1 MRDNRFWKSA
11 SIPAFVIVASVAAIL
26 FLWRLNSPYLW
37 QDEAATAVMGQRMM
51 RFGRPLA
58 YDGINLITGDHFAA
72 EDSKTIDQRT
82 SDPQS
87 SIRFYAR
94 RGDFKADTT
103 WQWQPWGQFA
113 AAALS
118 FKMLGPTTFAARLPF
133 ALASIV
139 TVLVLYLFILTYF
152 ENAQLA
158 LLASIFLL
166 ANGYWVLHGRQCRYY
181 ALSSLF
187 LMLTLAAY
195 ACWQFRKPW
204 GAVAFVAAAWCW
216 FQVDY
221 GTVVPVLGVLFL
233 DALISQRDRWWRPV
247 LVGVAWTALVMP
259 FIFYYHIWGRLSV
272 PMGSWRERFIRNVF
286 NINEFVLPF
295 VVLGGVIL
303 LLIYHWGELVEV
315 ERRIIVIA
323 CAAIVMLLFWV
334 QTVTVAPFLRY
345 TIVVLPVSSLL
356 VAWLLLR
363 GAGHRS
369 AFTWV
374 GAAIY
379 IFTPWLSLPL
389 HVLRPATLR
398 HATIVRPELH
408 LLGERVFGHPSDPN
422 KPVVEWLAQ
431 NTKPDDEIL
440 INYEDIPLMFYLP
453 NPIRGGIS
461 AFRAEDDAKRP
472 PDFLVLRHS
481 VDFVHWPVYLREIER
496 YQWETVSL
504 QVPDIAC
511 GNCPDP
517 VERYDSAQAK
527 SILIARRVGR

>member
-1 MRDNRFWKSA
+1 MRDDRFWKSA

-58 YDGINLITGDHFAA
+58 YDGVNLITGDHFAA

-103 WQWQPWGQFA
+103 WQWQPWGQFV

-204 GAVAFVAAAWCW
+204 GAVAFVAAAWC
-216 FQVDY
+216 
-221 GTVVPVLGVLFL
+221 
-233 DALISQRDRWWRPV
+233 
-247 LVGVAWTALVMP
+247 
-259 FIFYYHIWGRLSV
+259 
-272 PMGSWRERFIRNVF
+272 
-286 NINEFVLPF
+286 
-295 VVLGGVIL
+295 
-303 LLIYHWGELVEV
+303 
-315 ERRIIVIA
+315 
-323 CAAIVMLLFWV
+323 
-334 QTVTVAPFLRY
+334 
-345 TIVVLPVSSLL
+345 
-356 VAWLLLR
+356 
-363 GAGHRS
+363 
-369 AFTWV
+369 
-374 GAAIY
+374 
-379 IFTPWLSLPL
+379 
-389 HVLRPATLR
+389 
-398 HATIVRPELH
+398 
-408 LLGERVFGHPSDPN
+408 
-422 KPVVEWLAQ
+422 
-431 NTKPDDEIL
+431 
-440 INYEDIPLMFYLP
+440 
-453 NPIRGGIS
+453 
-461 AFRAEDDAKRP
+461 
-472 PDFLVLRHS
+472 
-481 VDFVHWPVYLREIER
+481 
-496 YQWETVSL
+496 
-504 QVPDIAC
+504 
-511 GNCPDP
+511 
-517 VERYDSAQAK
+517 
-527 SILIARRVGR
+527 